1 MHVEQECI
9 AERLSVIEVV
19 INSDLE
25 RAMLVAEEAALN
37 KQLKELEAATAAAAS
52 ASAAAASAPTEPP
65 SPTASLA
72 SAVSA
77 SSISTEVTA
86 ASAASSSSSSSA
98 APMSAVAL
106 SDRLTVLYDRLLEI
120 DSATAHARAS
130 TILSGLQFSPE
141 MQMMPTAALSG
152 GWFVGA
158 HYQQNPLPF
167 IRLRRLD

>member
-37 KQLKELEAATAAAAS
+37 KQLKELEAATAAAA
-52 ASAAAASAPTEPP
+52 AAPAAAPTEPP
-65 SPTASLA
+65 SPTSSLA

-77 SSISTEVTA
+77 SSISTSATA

-98 APMSAVAL
+98 APMTAAAL

-141 MQMMPTAALSG
+141 MQQMPTAALSG
-152 GWFVGA
+152 GWFVA
-158 HYQQNPLPF
+158 QQQSAGVHQLHRF
-167 IRLRRLD
+167 